1 MLALAGQPGD
11 WCLRD
16 DQAVAYVL
24 TANDYTQVSS
34 WTSITA
40 AGSAVTSIN
49 GQVGDVTLSYT
60 DVNGASSDQGLL
72 ADSAVQPG
80 DAISTLSNDSG
91 FISNVSGSPI
101 GELSNVTVSS
111 ATAGKVLRYN
121 GTNWVDAVLAY
132 TDLSGT
138 PTNVSSFTNDAGY
151 LTSASVGSIDS
162 LSDIS
167 LNSPSVGEVLR
178 WNGTQ
183 FVNTSLGYTD
193 LTGTPTN
200 VSTFTNDSNYIT
212 SAQAPVQTVNG
223 QSGTVVLASDD
234 IDDSLSAH
242 KFVTSVQSG
251 LINTSVQPGD
261 NISTL
266 TNDVAFITS
275 ASVNSLTDT
284 NLGALAAGQVLRWSG
299 TDWVNVALG
308 YGDLTNT
315 PTALSDFTN
324 DLNFI
329 DSAGAPVQSI
339 NTQTG
344 AVVLDA
350 DDIDDTSTLHK
361 FVSAAEITSIG
372 TAVQPGDNVSVLV
385 NNANYINASQ
395 APVQSINTQTG
406 TVVLDADDIDDTS
419 TTHKF
424 VNNAQIALIGSATQ
438 PGDNVSD
445 LTNDANYIDAAGA
458 PVQTVNTQS
467 GNVVLDAD
475 DIDDT
480 STTNKFVTSVDLSLI
495 STALQSGDNVSDLT
509 NDANYIDAAG
519 APVQSVAGKT
529 GAVSLVKGDVGLGNV
544 DNTADLD
551 KPISTLTQTAL
562 DGKADLV
569 GGVLATSQLLLW
581 LSPSTLVWLPTRLLC

>member
-1 MLALAGQPGD
+1 MD
-11 WCLRD
+11 FYYCCRF
-16 DQAVAYVL
+16 Y
-24 TANDYTQVSS
+24 
-34 WTSITA
+34 
-40 AGSAVTSIN
+40 VTSIN

-111 ATAGKVLRYN
+111 ATTGKVLRYN
-121 GTNWVDAVLAY
+121 GTNWVDAVLGY

-138 PTNVSSFTNDAGY
+138 PTNVSSFTNDGY

-329 DSAGAPVQSI
+329 DSAWCPVQSI

-344 AVVLDA
+344 VVVLDA

-361 FVSAAEITSIG
+361 FVSAARDYLYRYCSY
-372 TAVQPGDNVSVLV
+372 NLV
-385 NNANYINASQ
+385 
-395 APVQSINTQTG
+395 
-406 TVVLDADDIDDTS
+406 
-419 TTHKF
+419 TT
-424 VNNAQIALIGSATQ
+424 
-438 PGDNVSD
+438 
-445 LTNDANYIDAAGA
+445 
-458 PVQTVNTQS
+458 
-467 GNVVLDAD
+467 
-475 DIDDT
+475 
-480 STTNKFVTSVDLSLI
+480 
-495 STALQSGDNVSDLT
+495 
-509 NDANYIDAAG
+509 
-519 APVQSVAGKT
+519 
-529 GAVSLVKGDVGLGNV
+529 
-544 DNTADLD
+544 
-551 KPISTLTQTAL
+551 
-562 DGKADLV
+562 
-569 GGVLATSQLLLW
+569 
-581 LSPSTLVWLPTRLLC
+581 